1 MARKTL
7 KFTVADKNRDEGK
20 TFVINEM
27 PVRAGHAWA
36 TRALFG
42 IMNGGIEIPDDM
54 LSSGF
59 AGLAQVGIK
68 ALGNLRPE
76 IGVPLLNELLECVQA
91 MPNPAAPTVLRSD
104 WDADVEEVSTIF
116 KLQFEVLKLHM
127 DFSMPVAQSISE

>member
-7 KFTVADKNRDEGK
+7 TYTVSDKNRDEGK
-20 TFVINEM
+20 VFVINEM
-27 PVRAGHAWA
+27 PVRAGHSWA

-42 IMNGGIEIPDDM
+42 VMNGGIEIDDDL

-76 IGVPLLNELLECVQA
+76 IGVSLLNELLECVQV
-91 MPNPAAPTVLRSD
+91 MPDPSVPSRLRSD
-104 WDADVEEVSTIF
+104 WESDVEEVATIF

-127 DFSMPVAQSISE
+127 DFSMPAARSISE

>member
-7 KFTVADKNRDEGK
+7 TYTVSDKNRDEGK
-20 TFVINEM
+20 AFVISEM

-42 IMNGGIEIPDDM
+42 IMNGGIDVPDDL

-59 AGLAQVGIK
+59 AGLAQIGIK

-76 IGVPLLNELLECVQA
+76 IGVPLLDELLACVQV
-91 MPNPAAPTVLRSD
+91 MPDPSVPSRLRSD

-127 DFSMPVAQSISE
+127 DFSMPVARSISE